1 MAFDLTREQWRTF
14 KTTNNLS
21 KSPWY
26 SKADVGPTIEK
37 FWVAHTACKNSP
49 SLSTF
54 MAFEE
59 AATKLRDAFRKFT
72 ELKEAKKELTQ
83 PAFEKIT
90 DWRNEIIDL
99 VSELEKD
106 VLKIGKNKL
115 KEMQE
120 KESRELLERRMK

>member
-1 MAFDLTREQWRTF
+1 MAFDLTREQWKTF
-14 KTTNNLS
+14 KTQNNLS
-21 KSPWY
+21 KSWF
-26 SKADVGPTIEK
+26 SKADVGPTLDK
-37 FWVAHTACKNSP
+37 FWIAHTACKNSP

-54 MAFEE
+54 IAFEK
-59 AATKLRDAFRKFT
+59 AAAKLRDAFRIFI
-72 ELKEAKKELTQ
+72 ELKETKNEMTQ
-83 PAFEKIT
+83 PAFKKIT

-120 KESRELLERRMK
+120 KESRELLDRRMK